1 MASIENGSIAISESM
16 GAVLI
21 ENTNA
26 KYLYKVTKSVFNDID
41 LYFITKNNDLYVIH
55 DPNSSDPNQ
64 QKIKVA
70 SGVAEFLGNGG
81 PESIKVLL
89 TDGTTENIQY

>member
-1 MASIENGSIAISESM
+1 M

-81 PESIKVLL
+81 PVSIKVLL
-89 TDGTTENIQY
+89 TDGTTKNIQY